1 MLQNSKYTTSKE
13 SPIVVVVML
22 LLNSSLQKKSDIRFP
37 LIFLLNKK
45 NQHTQPF
52 RSLSFIFFQI
62 RLTSVLILL
71 FWWHFSSVDIKHFS
85 HFFFYSGRKRRGS
98 ETLSD
103 SSDEGELDYSPWS
116 SSSERAATPVMSEC
130 TAAMVLMNL
139 SHAQLAAASAA
150 AAASASSSSS
160 TTSKEQHQ
168 QRMMQFLQHDTQN
181 CPQGMSTILSIY
193 L

>member
-1 MLQNSKYTTSKE
+1 M
-13 SPIVVVVML
+13 
-22 LLNSSLQKKSDIRFP
+22 
-37 LIFLLNKK
+37 
-45 NQHTQPF
+45 
-52 RSLSFIFFQI
+52 
-62 RLTSVLILL
+62 
-71 FWWHFSSVDIKHFS
+71 
-85 HFFFYSGRKRRGS
+85 
-98 ETLSD
+98 SD

-150 AAASASSSSS
+150 ASASASS

-181 CPQGMSTILSIY
+181 CPQGMSSIS
-193 L
+193 

>member
-1 MLQNSKYTTSKE
+1 MAFFVRLT
-13 SPIVVVVML
+13 
-22 LLNSSLQKKSDIRFP
+22 LN
-37 LIFLLNKK
+37 IFLI
-45 NQHTQPF
+45 
-52 RSLSFIFFQI
+52 SSF
-62 RLTSVLILL
+62 
-71 FWWHFSSVDIKHFS
+71 
-85 HFFFYSGRKRRGS
+85 SGRKRRGS

-181 CPQGMSTILSIY
+181 CPQGMSTFLSTY
-193 L
+193 LPIIPKCITRFCRCIVIFIISKY